1 MASEEEKLGTKLT
14 QLRLAA
20 QRTGKILDTGKR
32 EAIERH
38 LKALQTTISETDQQK
53 RTVEAEKIGKKDDLA
68 DISDWNTEI
77 EVKINEAEDEVNR
90 LQRWLDGKRI
100 EEENYAREEKF
111 KFEVKLEETKL
122 EMQAKI
128 QGVNPGRGGGGMM
141 ARKQR
146 RGEVQKVCQ

>member
-90 LQRWLDGKRI
+90 LQKWLDGKRI
-100 EEENYAREEKF
+100 EEENGYYYNKEWGIGER
-111 KFEVKLEETKL
+111 
-122 EMQAKI
+122 
-128 QGVNPGRGGGGMM
+128 NGGMWN
-141 ARKQR
+141 
-146 RGEVQKVCQ
+146 GEWGILKPGILKAGISKTRNTKSRNL